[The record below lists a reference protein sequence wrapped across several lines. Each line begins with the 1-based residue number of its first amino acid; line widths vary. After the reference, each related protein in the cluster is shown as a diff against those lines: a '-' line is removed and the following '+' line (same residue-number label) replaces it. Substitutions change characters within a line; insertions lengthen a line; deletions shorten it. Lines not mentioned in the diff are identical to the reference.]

1 MAVINGNLLVVSS
14 GGNAYGCQTSG
25 TLNFD
30 SDMLETTCKGSA
42 PNRTYIPGLL
52 NGTVDVGGFYDP
64 SATEGVSEIYSDI
77 TNGTLL
83 SVRFGQTG
91 SGETYYQADAYVSNL
106 SITGDINDPA
116 NYSATLQFTGA
127 ISEGS
132 VT

>member
-1 MAVINGNLLVVSS
+1 MAVINGNLLIVAS

-30 SDMLETTCKGSA
+30 SDMLETTCKSNA
-42 PNRTYIPGLL
+42 PNRTFIPGLI
-52 NGTVDVGGFYDP
+52 NATVDVGGFYDP
-64 SATEGVSEIYSDI
+64 AATEGVSEIFSDI
-77 TNGTLL
+77 TNGTLV

-91 SGETYYQADAYVSNL
+91 TSETFYQGDAYVSNL

-127 ISEGS
+127 VTEGT